1 MNQSF
6 FYLTILLFVV
16 CGCQTADK
24 KTMLIKGEISSD
36 YNGQIVYLVPRPH
49 PTPETVDSVS
59 IENGIFT
66 FTVPADS
73 TIYDITI
80 SRKAKANVQRL
91 LIIAEKGIL
100 EVKIAISSSSCGTPL
115 NDQLQHW
122 KEQMEVSGQKA
133 ILLSQKISEIKD
145 NRQLIEALKEEREKI
160 YENFSD
166 STFNFI
172 KRNQNP
178 LGGYLFMTMGNMFNE
193 QQRNELKKLG
203 IDKWKT
209 KT

>member
-6 FYLTILLFVV
+6 FYLIILLFAVS
-16 CGCQTADK
+16 GCQTADK
-24 KTMLIKGEISSD
+24 RTMIIKGEISSD
-36 YNGQIVYLVPRPH
+36 YNGQIIYLVPRPH
-49 PTPETVDSVS
+49 PTPETVDSVF
-59 IENGIFT
+59 IKDGLFA

-73 TIYDITI
+73 AIYDITL

-91 LIIAEKGIL
+91 LIIAEKGTL

-115 NDQLQHW
+115 NNQLQHW

-133 ILLSQKISEIKD
+133 ILLSQKISKIKD
-145 NRQLIEALKEEREKI
+145 NKKLVDTLKEEREKI
-160 YENFSD
+160 YESFGD

-178 LGGYLFMTMGNMFNE
+178 LGGYLFMTMENMFNE

-203 IDKWKT
+203 IDKWKN